1 MTPQLARK
9 PPSARLFCLIWFSLV
24 ALTAASFLAV
34 FRFGPLSKAIPFRQT
49 PHGFET
55 LPPFGFPVLAL
66 RISDA
71 GVVWVD
77 TFRGLNCFARTRCGC
92 FSSGSFGMGLG

>member
-9 PPSARLFCLIWFSLV
+9 PPSARLFCLIWFSLL

-55 LPPFGFPVLAL
+55 LPPLGSSVLDL

-71 GVVWVD
+71 GVVWVE
-77 TFRGLNCFARTRCGC
+77 TFRGLNRFDVTSWRR
-92 FSSGSFGMGLG
+92 FSTADTGMRL